1 MQPLENTELLQNSL
15 EEIKANFARKAPKE
29 KRDTYELGVKEV
41 AASGILDRALK
52 VGDIAPD
59 FSLSNAVGDLIS
71 LKQYLIQGPVVLVW
85 YRGGWCPYCNLTLRF
100 FQQCLPDFHQ
110 HGANLLALTPELPDR
125 SLSTKEKN
133 ALDFEVLTDLNNAVA
148 REFGLVFKLHPKVSD
163 YYRDSFD
170 LRWYNGHDR
179 EELPLAATYVIDSQ
193 GVIRYSFLDADYRKR
208 AEPAAILEALSQ
220 LV

>member
-1 MQPLENTELLQNSL
+1 MRTLENTKSLLASL
-15 EEIKANFARKAPKE
+15 DEIKANFARKAPQE
-29 KRDTYELGVKEV
+29 KQDTYELGVEEV
-41 AASGILDRALK
+41 STSGVLNSALN

-59 FSLSNAVGDLIS
+59 FSLSNAVGDLVS
-71 LKQYLIQGPVVLVW
+71 LKQYLTQGPVVLTW

-100 FQQCLPDFHQ
+100 LQHYLPDFQ
-110 HGANLLALTPELPDR
+110 KYAANLLALTPELPDR

-133 ALDFEVLTDLNNAVA
+133 TLGFQVLTDLNNAVA

-179 EELPLAATYVIDSQ
+179 EELPLAATYVIDPQ
-193 GVIRYSFLDADYRKR
+193 GVIRYAFLDADYRKR
-208 AEPAAILEALSQ
+208 AEPKEILTALNQ
-220 LV
+220 LF